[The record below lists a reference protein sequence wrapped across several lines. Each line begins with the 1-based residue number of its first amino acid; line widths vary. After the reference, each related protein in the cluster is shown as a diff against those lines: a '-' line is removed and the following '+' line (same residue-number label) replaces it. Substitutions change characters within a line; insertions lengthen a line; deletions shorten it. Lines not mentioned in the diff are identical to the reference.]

1 MRFFMFFMSKSE
13 LQKKYNV
20 NTTKTNLKIYFL
32 SLTQAFFSDKSASLI
47 VFYGKNIMVSAIF

>member
-1 MRFFMFFMSKSE
+1 MFFMPKSE

-20 NTTKTNLKIYFL
+20 NTTKTNLKFTFL
-32 SLTQAFFSDKSASLI
+32 SLAHAIFSEKSASLI